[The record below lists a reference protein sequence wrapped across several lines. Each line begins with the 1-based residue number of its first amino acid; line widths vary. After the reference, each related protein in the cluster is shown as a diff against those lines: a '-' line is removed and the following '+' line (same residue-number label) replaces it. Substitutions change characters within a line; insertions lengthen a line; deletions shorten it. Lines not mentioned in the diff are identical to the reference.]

1 MKTTLKIFLLT
12 FTLIFISSKSFAVKL
27 KFAVLAPKQTSWGKS
42 LVKMTKEI
50 KKVTDNKVRFKIYY
64 GGVKGD
70 EPVVRRLINSKL
82 LDGGIFTG
90 KTLGEINGD
99 VRVMELPFTYFG
111 DNEKALKNLTSL
123 EEYFNKGFRKKD
135 YENLGFFELGSVYF
149 VSQKKTESLESL
161 KGLKIWSWPGD
172 SLVDA
177 MIKEMNLI
185 SVPAPL
191 TDVLSSLSTGI
202 IEAAYAPPLGILALQ
217 WNTKVKYL
225 VEFPISYSLGAFLI
239 HKNSWAKIPEQYRSP
254 VKKIIQKYVKEINLA
269 NQSDNKIALDEMKK
283 SGVEFIKFSKEDI
296 EKGSKLRGKII
307 SRLLG
312 DGSLFS
318 KNALTKLET
327 EINKKQ

>member
-1 MKTTLKIFLLT
+1 MKKLLAIITLSVL
-12 FTLIFISSKSFAVKL
+12 SSNVFAVKL

-50 KKVTDNKVRFKIYY
+50 KKATGGKVKFKIYY

-70 EPVVRRLINSKL
+70 EPVVRRLINAKM

-111 DNEKALKNLTSL
+111 DNKSALEDLGSL
-123 EEYFNKGFRKKD
+123 QEYFNKGFRKQSF
-135 YENLGFFELGSVYF
+135 ENLGFFELGSVYF
-149 VSQKKTESLESL
+149 VSQKKTESLDSL

-172 SLVDA
+172 NLVDA

-225 VEFPISYSLGAFLI
+225 VEFPISYSIGAFLV
-239 HKNSWAKIPEQYRSP
+239 HQNSWSKVPSEHRP
-254 VKKIIQKYVKEINLA
+254 VIKKIINKYVGFINDA
-269 NQSDNKIALDEMKK
+269 NKKDNIVALDEMKK
-283 SGVEFIKFSKEDI
+283 SGVTFLKFSESDI
-296 EKGSKLRGKII
+296 KKGNQLRKKII
-307 SRLLG
+307 DRLLG
-312 DGSLFS
+312 EGTLFS
-318 KNALTKLET
+318 KGALTKLET
-327 EINKKQ
+327 EIKKN

>member
-1 MKTTLKIFLLT
+1 MNKKLLLSCLFLL
-12 FTLIFISSKSFAVKL
+12 ISTSSHAVKL
-27 KFAVLAPKQTSWGKS
+27 KFAVLAPKQTSWGKA
-42 LVKMTKEI
+42 LVKMSKEV
-50 KKVTDNKVRFKIYY
+50 KKATSGKVKFKIYY

-70 EPVVRRLINSKL
+70 EPVVRRLINAKM

-111 DNEKALKNLTSL
+111 DNKSALEDLGSL
-123 EEYFNKGFRKKD
+123 QSYFNKGFRKQK

-149 VSQKKTESLESL
+149 VSQKKTESLDSL

-172 SLVDA
+172 NLVDA

-225 VEFPISYSLGAFLI
+225 VEFPISYSIGAFLV
-239 HKNSWAKIPEQYRSP
+239 HEDSWAKVPEEFRG
-254 VKKIIQKYVKEINLA
+254 KVKEIVDKYVDKINKA
-269 NQSDNKIALDEMKK
+269 NKSDNKIALEEMKK
-283 SGVEFIKFSKEDI
+283 SGVEFIQFSKSDI
-296 EKGSKLRGKII
+296 EKGNTLRKKII
-307 SRLLG
+307 DRLLG
-312 DGSLFS
+312 EGTLFS
-318 KNALTKLET
+318 KSALTKLET
-327 EINKKQ
+327 QIKKN

>member
-1 MKTTLKIFLLT
+1 MKIKFYICCLTLLFSTSL
-12 FTLIFISSKSFAVKL
+12 FAVKL
-27 KFAVLAPKQTSWGKS
+27 KFAVLAPKQTSWGKA
-42 LVKMTKEI
+42 LVKMSKEI
-50 KKVTDNKVRFKIYY
+50 KKETNGKVKFKIYY

-70 EPVVRRLINSKL
+70 EPVVRRLINAKM

-111 DNEKALKNLTSL
+111 DNKSALEDLGKL
-123 EEYFNKGFRKKD
+123 ENYFNKGFKKQKF
-135 YENLGFFELGSVYF
+135 ENLGFFELGSVYF
-149 VSQKKTESLESL
+149 VSQKKTESLDSL

-172 SLVDA
+172 NLVDA

-225 VEFPISYSLGAFLI
+225 VEFPISYSIGAFLV
-239 HKNSWAKIPEQYRSP
+239 HEKSWSKVPKQFRP
-254 VKKIIQKYVKEINLA
+254 KVKQIVDKYVGQINKA
-269 NQSDNKIALDEMKK
+269 NKNDNIIALDEMKK
-283 SGVEFIKFSKEDI
+283 SGVEFIQFSKSDI
-296 EKGSKLRGKII
+296 EKGNSLRKKII
-307 SRLLG
+307 DRLLG
-312 DGSLFS
+312 EGSLFS
-318 KNALTKLET
+318 KGALSKLET
-327 EINKKQ
+327 QIKKN

>member
-1 MKTTLKIFLLT
+1 MKLLFNITIFTTLLLST
-12 FTLIFISSKSFAVKL
+12 GAHAVKL

-50 KKVTDNKVRFKIYY
+50 KKATNNQVKFKIYY

-111 DNEKALKNLTSL
+111 NNSKALNNLTNLQS
-123 EEYFNKGFRKKD
+123 YFNKGFQKRN

-149 VSQKKTESLESL
+149 VSQKKTVNLDSL

-172 SLVDA
+172 NLVEA

-225 VEFPISYSLGAFLI
+225 VEFPISYSIGAFLV
-239 HKNSWAKIPEQYRSP
+239 HKDSW
-254 VKKIIQKYVKEINLA
+254 KKVPAEHQATVKEIVSKYVDVINGA
-269 NQSDNKIALDEMKK
+269 NKEDNKIALDEMKK
-283 SGVEFIKFSKEDI
+283 SGVKFLKFSDEDI
-296 EKGSKLRGKII
+296 KKAELLRSKII
-307 SRLLG
+307 SRLLSQG
-312 DGSLFS
+312 NLFS
-318 KNALTKLET
+318 KDALTKLES
-327 EINKKQ
+327 EISKK